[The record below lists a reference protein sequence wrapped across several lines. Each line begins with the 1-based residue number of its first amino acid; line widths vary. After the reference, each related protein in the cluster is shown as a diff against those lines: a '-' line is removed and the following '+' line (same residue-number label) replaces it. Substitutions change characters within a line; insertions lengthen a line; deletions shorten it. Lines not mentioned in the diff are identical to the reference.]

1 SAGWRNIGVND
12 MNKQSVRY
20 VALHILMRIENEGGF
35 SHLLI
40 SQAIEQHNI
49 KEMDEKLL
57 TEMVYGTLEHK
68 LTLDYYLA
76 PYIEKQ
82 KKLADWVRMLLRMSV
97 FQLVYLDKV
106 PAYAVINESVEI
118 AKIKGHRGIASLV
131 NGVLRNVKR
140 QGVPSITDIKD
151 DLERIAIE
159 TSHPLWLV
167 KLWNDKYGFEETK
180 QMCVTNRKR
189 KTISVR
195 VNRLKMS
202 TEEIINL
209 LASQQII
216 GTPSSLDKHAIIIKE
231 GNIVQSNVM
240 SEGKVTIQDI
250 SSMLAAQFLQVKD
263 DHIVLDTCSA
273 PGGKTTYLAEAMHN
287 TGEIKAY
294 DLHENKLR
302 LINNHAERLGLTN
315 IKTDSYDARQL
326 QERHKPGVFD
336 RILVDAPCTGFGVI
350 RSKPDIIYHKSMDD
364 MYRLQNIQLSIL
376 EEIAPLLKNDGKL
389 VYSTCTVNPIENE
402 QVIEQFLNNHSAYE
416 VDQQFLDEIN
426 DSIYEQARRTEF
438 GMQIFP
444 HTFNT
449 DGFFITRLVK
459 ND

>member
-1 SAGWRNIGVND
+1 
-12 MNKQSVRY
+12 MNQQSVRY
-20 VALHILMRIENEGGF
+20 VALHILMRIEKEGGF

-49 KEMDEKLL
+49 KEIDEKLL
-57 TEMVYGTLEHK
+57 TEIVYGTMERK
-68 LTLDYYLA
+68 LTLDYYLS
-76 PYIEKQ
+76 PFIQQQ
-82 KKLADWVRMLLRMSV
+82 KKLTDWVHMLLRMSV

-106 PAYAVINESVEI
+106 PAYAIINEAVEI
-118 AKIKGHRGIASLV
+118 AKFKGHRGIASLV

-140 QGVPSITDIKD
+140 KGVPNTKDIKD
-151 DLERIAIE
+151 DLERVAIE

-167 KLWNDKYGFEETK
+167 KFWKDTYGFEETK
-180 QMCVTNRKR
+180 QMCITNRKR
-189 KTISVR
+189 KAISVR
-195 VNRLKMS
+195 VNRLKM
-202 TEEIINL
+202 TKEDMINV
-209 LASQQII
+209 LASQEITGI
-216 GTPSSLDKHAIIIKE
+216 PSSLDKHAIIIEE
-231 GNIVQSNVM
+231 GNIIQSNVI

-250 SSMLAAQFLQVKD
+250 SSMLAAQLLQVQD
-263 DHIVLDTCSA
+263 DHVVLDTCSA

-376 EEIAPLLKNDGKL
+376 EEVAPLLKNDGKL